1 MKPGKTEL
9 RLNAEI
15 EKRGALF
22 AVLLDPDTSDEA
34 AFVKAG
40 AMAAENGAD
49 LLLVGGSYLGNFT
62 LPKQVAALKAHVD
75 LPVVLFPGG
84 ASQVVPGFDAMLFMT
99 LVSGRNPN
107 YLIDEQVR
115 GGALVRALNMEAIP
129 TAYQLINSGKR
140 TTVEYISGT
149 MPVPANKPKLSM
161 VNSIAAELMG
171 MRYVYLEAG
180 SGAEEPVP
188 VEHIAYT
195 RKATEMT
202 IITGGGIKDP
212 QTAAVRVA
220 AGANIIVTG
229 TLWEK
234 VEDPALL
241 KEFAAHPGEVLSRD
255 NLLDERLM
263 ELAWEGWRR
272 QDLIRFDRYHL
283 PYSSRPA
290 NAKEETTRYTIVFP
304 IPQRAMNLNDQM
316 AQNPGYLISQQ

>member
-1 MKPGKTEL
+1 MKIGKTEA

-22 AVLLDPDTSDEA
+22 AVLLDPDTSDDEA
-34 AFVKAG
+34 LLKSGVLAQ
-40 AMAAENGAD
+40 ENGAD
-49 LLLVGGSYLGNFT
+49 LILVGGSFMGNFN
-62 LPKQVAALKAHVD
+62 LPRQVAALKAKVD

-99 LVSGRNPN
+99 LVSGRNPS
-107 YLIDEQVR
+107 YLIEEQVR

-129 TAYQLINSGKR
+129 TAYQLINSGRR
-140 TTVEYISGT
+140 TTVEYVSNT
-149 MPVPANKPKLSM
+149 MPIPADKPKLSM
-161 VNSIAAELMG
+161 VHSIAAELMG

-180 SGAEEPVP
+180 SGAENPVP

-212 QTAAVRVA
+212 QTAAIRVA

-234 VEDPALL
+234 VQDPILL
-241 KEFAAHPGEVLSRD
+241 KEFAAAIHTKG
-255 NLLDERLM
+255 
-263 ELAWEGWRR
+263 
-272 QDLIRFDRYHL
+272 
-283 PYSSRPA
+283 
-290 NAKEETTRYTIVFP
+290 
-304 IPQRAMNLNDQM
+304 
-316 AQNPGYLISQQ
+316 

>member
-1 MKPGKTEL
+1 MGL
-9 RLNAEI
+9 AERKI
-15 EKRGALF
+15 VAR
-22 AVLLDPDTSDEA
+22 
-34 AFVKAG
+34 
-40 AMAAENGAD
+40 AAEFPDDIDECVYGKRVMLTAYGEDGVASLASLVAVFHECRLLQD
-49 LLLVGGSYLGNFT
+49 LPCVREEFVTLVGDRDAFIGAVEDGD
-62 LPKQVAALKAHVD
+62 AHFFFELVD
-75 LPVVLFPGG
+75 GRGEARLPVVLFPGG

-234 VEDPALL
+234 VEDPVLL
-241 KEFAAHPGEVLSRD
+241 KEFSAAIHVKG
-255 NLLDERLM
+255 
-263 ELAWEGWRR
+263 
-272 QDLIRFDRYHL
+272 
-283 PYSSRPA
+283 
-290 NAKEETTRYTIVFP
+290 
-304 IPQRAMNLNDQM
+304 
-316 AQNPGYLISQQ
+316 

>member
-62 LPKQVAALKAHVD
+62 LPKQVAALKANVD

-171 MRYVYLEAG
+171 MRYVYLEAHHYRRWNQGPADCG
-180 SGAEEPVP
+180 SSRGRRREYHCDRHAVGKGRRPEV
-188 VEHIAYT
+188 VERIRLGDSREGLKTSQYLKFVAKST
-195 RKATEMT
+195 RKSSILTRKSR
-202 IITGGGIKDP
+202 GY
-212 QTAAVRVA
+212 RFVA
-220 AGANIIVTG
+220 
-229 TLWEK
+229 
-234 VEDPALL
+234 
-241 KEFAAHPGEVLSRD
+241 
-255 NLLDERLM
+255 
-263 ELAWEGWRR
+263 
-272 QDLIRFDRYHL
+272 
-283 PYSSRPA
+283 
-290 NAKEETTRYTIVFP
+290 
-304 IPQRAMNLNDQM
+304 
-316 AQNPGYLISQQ
+316 

>member
-1 MKPGKTEL
+1 MKPGKTAL

-62 LPKQVAALKAHVD
+62 LPKQVAALKANVD

-202 IITGGGIKDP
+202 ILTGGGIKDP
-212 QTAAVRVA
+212 QTAAIRVA

-234 VEDPALL
+234 VEDPKLL
-241 KEFAAHPGEVLSRD
+241 AEFASAIHIKG
-255 NLLDERLM
+255 
-263 ELAWEGWRR
+263 
-272 QDLIRFDRYHL
+272 
-283 PYSSRPA
+283 
-290 NAKEETTRYTIVFP
+290 
-304 IPQRAMNLNDQM
+304 
-316 AQNPGYLISQQ
+316 

>member
-1 MKPGKTEL
+1 MKIGKTEA

-22 AVLLDPDTSDEA
+22 AVLLDPDTSDDEA
-34 AFVKAG
+34 LLKSGVLAQ
-40 AMAAENGAD
+40 ENGAD
-49 LLLVGGSYLGNFT
+49 LILVGGSFMGNFN
-62 LPKQVAALKAHVD
+62 LPRQVAALKAQVD

-99 LVSGRNPN
+99 LVSGRNPS
-107 YLIDEQVR
+107 YLIEEQVR

-129 TAYQLINSGKR
+129 TAYQLINSGRR
-140 TTVEYISGT
+140 TTVEYVSNT
-149 MPVPANKPKLSM
+149 MPIPADKPKLSM
-161 VNSIAAELMG
+161 VHSIAAELMG

-180 SGAEEPVP
+180 SGAENPVP

-212 QTAAVRVA
+212 QTAAIRVA

-234 VEDPALL
+234 VQDPILL
-241 KEFAAHPGEVLSRD
+241 KEFAAAIHTKG
-255 NLLDERLM
+255 
-263 ELAWEGWRR
+263 
-272 QDLIRFDRYHL
+272 
-283 PYSSRPA
+283 
-290 NAKEETTRYTIVFP
+290 
-304 IPQRAMNLNDQM
+304 
-316 AQNPGYLISQQ
+316 

>member
-1 MKPGKTEL
+1 MKLGKTEL

-62 LPKQVAALKAHVD
+62 LPKQVAALKANVD

-129 TAYQLINSGKR
+129 TAYQLINSG
-140 TTVEYISGT
+140 
-149 MPVPANKPKLSM
+149 
-161 VNSIAAELMG
+161 
-171 MRYVYLEAG
+171 
-180 SGAEEPVP
+180 
-188 VEHIAYT
+188 
-195 RKATEMT
+195 
-202 IITGGGIKDP
+202 
-212 QTAAVRVA
+212 
-220 AGANIIVTG
+220 
-229 TLWEK
+229 
-234 VEDPALL
+234 
-241 KEFAAHPGEVLSRD
+241 
-255 NLLDERLM
+255 
-263 ELAWEGWRR
+263 
-272 QDLIRFDRYHL
+272 
-283 PYSSRPA
+283 
-290 NAKEETTRYTIVFP
+290 
-304 IPQRAMNLNDQM
+304 
-316 AQNPGYLISQQ
+316 

>member
-62 LPKQVAALKAHVD
+62 LPKQVAALKANVD

-129 TAYQLINSGKR
+129 TAYELINSGKR
-140 TTVEYISGT
+140 TQVEYISGT
-149 MPVPANKPKLSM
+149 MPVPANKIPFKW
-161 VNSIAAELMG
+161 SISCKSVRA
-171 MRYVYLEAG
+171 
-180 SGAEEPVP
+180 SSPVALILTSLP
-188 VEHIAYT
+188 SSVLAFT
-195 RKATEMT
+195 RTLKGRGT
-202 IITGGGIKDP
+202 IP
-212 QTAAVRVA
+212 
-220 AGANIIVTG
+220 
-229 TLWEK
+229 
-234 VEDPALL
+234 
-241 KEFAAHPGEVLSRD
+241 
-255 NLLDERLM
+255 
-263 ELAWEGWRR
+263 
-272 QDLIRFDRYHL
+272 
-283 PYSSRPA
+283 
-290 NAKEETTRYTIVFP
+290 
-304 IPQRAMNLNDQM
+304 
-316 AQNPGYLISQQ
+316 

>member
-1 MKPGKTEL
+1 M
-9 RLNAEI
+9 
-15 EKRGALF
+15 
-22 AVLLDPDTSDEA
+22 LLDPDTSDEA

-40 AMAAENGAD
+40 SMAAENGAD

-62 LPKQVAALKAHVD
+62 LPKQVAALKAAVD
-75 LPVVLFPGG
+75 LPVILFPGG

-140 TTVEYISGT
+140 TTVEYISNT
-149 MPVPANKPKLSM
+149 MPVPANKPKLSMVKPKLSM

-220 AGANIIVTG
+220 AGAQIIVTG

-234 VEDPALL
+234 VNDPALL
-241 KEFAAHPGEVLSRD
+241 KEFASAIHVKG
-255 NLLDERLM
+255 
-263 ELAWEGWRR
+263 
-272 QDLIRFDRYHL
+272 
-283 PYSSRPA
+283 
-290 NAKEETTRYTIVFP
+290 
-304 IPQRAMNLNDQM
+304 
-316 AQNPGYLISQQ
+316 

>member
-62 LPKQVAALKAHVD
+62 LPKQVAALKANVD

-149 MPVPANKPKLSM
+149 MPM

-234 VEDPALL
+234 VEDPKLL
-241 KEFAAHPGEVLSRD
+241 KEFASAIHVKG
-255 NLLDERLM
+255 
-263 ELAWEGWRR
+263 
-272 QDLIRFDRYHL
+272 
-283 PYSSRPA
+283 
-290 NAKEETTRYTIVFP
+290 
-304 IPQRAMNLNDQM
+304 
-316 AQNPGYLISQQ
+316 

>member
-1 MKPGKTEL
+1 M
-9 RLNAEI
+9 NAAI
-15 EKRGALF
+15 ENRGALF
-22 AVLLDPDTSDEA
+22 AVLLDPDTSDDSA
-34 AFVKAG
+34 LLKSG
-40 AMAAENGAD
+40 TMAAENGAD
-49 LLLVGGSYLGNFT
+49 LILVGGSFLGNFS
-62 LPKQVAALKAHVD
+62 LPRQVAALKAELD

-115 GGALVRALNMEAIP
+115 GGALVKALNMEAIP

-149 MPVPANKPKLSM
+149 TPVPANKPKLSM

-202 IITGGGIKDP
+202 IITCGGIIDP
-212 QTAAVRVA
+212 HTAAVRVA
-220 AGANIIVTG
+220 AGAQIIVTG

-234 VEDPALL
+234 VSDPVLL
-241 KEFAAHPGEVLSRD
+241 KEFASAIHVKG
-255 NLLDERLM
+255 
-263 ELAWEGWRR
+263 
-272 QDLIRFDRYHL
+272 
-283 PYSSRPA
+283 
-290 NAKEETTRYTIVFP
+290 
-304 IPQRAMNLNDQM
+304 
-316 AQNPGYLISQQ
+316 

>member
-1 MKPGKTEL
+1 MLSLG
-9 RLNAEI
+9 
-15 EKRGALF
+15 
-22 AVLLDPDTSDEA
+22 LL
-34 AFVKAG
+34 AG
-40 AMAAENGAD
+40 TGMVP
-49 LLLVGGSYLGNFT
+49 LMYST
-62 LPKQVAALKAHVD
+62 
-75 LPVVLFPGG
+75 VVLFPGG

-229 TLWEK
+229 TLWER
-234 VEDPALL
+234 L
-241 KEFAAHPGEVLSRD
+241 KTRSCCLNLPPQFTSRD
-255 NLLDERLM
+255 RVSV
-263 ELAWEGWRR
+263 RR
-272 QDLIRFDRYHL
+272 Y
-283 PYSSRPA
+283 
-290 NAKEETTRYTIVFP
+290 
-304 IPQRAMNLNDQM
+304 
-316 AQNPGYLISQQ
+316 

>member
-1 MKPGKTEL
+1 MKIGKTEA

-22 AVLLDPDTSDEA
+22 AVLLDPDTSDDEA
-34 AFVKAG
+34 LLKSGVLAQ
-40 AMAAENGAD
+40 EHGAD
-49 LLLVGGSYLGNFT
+49 LILVGGSFMGNFN
-62 LPKQVAALKAHVD
+62 LPRQVTALKQKVD

-99 LVSGRNPN
+99 LVSGRNPS
-107 YLIDEQVR
+107 YLIEEQVR

-129 TAYQLINSGKR
+129 TAYQLINSGRR
-140 TTVEYISGT
+140 TTVEYVSNT
-149 MPVPANKPKLSM
+149 MPIPADKPKLSM
-161 VNSIAAELMG
+161 VHSIAAELMG

-180 SGAEEPVP
+180 SGAENPVP

-234 VEDPALL
+234 VQDPKLL
-241 KEFAAHPGEVLSRD
+241 EEFAAAIHIKG
-255 NLLDERLM
+255 
-263 ELAWEGWRR
+263 
-272 QDLIRFDRYHL
+272 
-283 PYSSRPA
+283 
-290 NAKEETTRYTIVFP
+290 
-304 IPQRAMNLNDQM
+304 
-316 AQNPGYLISQQ
+316 

>member
-1 MKPGKTEL
+1 LGEREENEKVGFGPPSLHFFVAWRKQILYLYGILHNRRKKRNCMKPGKTEL

-62 LPKQVAALKAHVD
+62 LPKQVAALKANVD

-241 KEFAAHPGEVLSRD
+241 KEFAAAIHVKG
-255 NLLDERLM
+255 
-263 ELAWEGWRR
+263 
-272 QDLIRFDRYHL
+272 
-283 PYSSRPA
+283 
-290 NAKEETTRYTIVFP
+290 
-304 IPQRAMNLNDQM
+304 
-316 AQNPGYLISQQ
+316 